1 MELMTLRN
9 RILITIGALI
19 TITALTIIYIANK
32 AMYNSNISHAYS
44 LLNLNNEALT
54 SDVRGKISALKNY
67 AISATYN
74 KVNSLNIPSVSTK
87 DDDKFNL
94 SKFKFVN
101 SVSISSYDK
110 ASLVLYPNAT
120 ANSCNFNIKYYPSN
134 DVLFTKNETD
144 PKSICI
150 YIPITLFEKKYLAAF
165 DVYFS
170 FFDKR
175 STSVP
180 TLIISPNR
188 FELNLENFVFADFK
202 NAKFKSLLDNPE
214 IIKEKSSFFKSSN
227 YFFLIDEIPYTN
239 LKILSYDSIRTAQAS
254 YNRFLYSSI
263 GSMFLILA
271 LSIIIFYF
279 VVNSFLKP
287 IKNLCTASKCF
298 AEGIYNQK
306 ISPSNFKEI
315 NELISS
321 FNIMIK
327 RIQERE
333 SELQKLNAN
342 LGKEVEKKTNEL
354 LHAAKMASLG
364 TLSSGIAHEF
374 NNILGAVIGHVS
386 LALEKKDP
394 IEMEEAL
401 SIALMASER
410 ACSIVSRLQDFSR
423 KKSSDHKLFNV
434 NDAINNIV
442 KLIEKDLLNFK
453 IQIMLDLSGIGDIFI
468 NGDQTEIEQVL
479 LNLLINSKH
488 AMPQGGNINLSTNV
502 EDKKLSIKIRDT
514 GMGISDSIKERIF
527 EPFFTTKGVLG
538 MGKSFGSQDNE
549 GAGLGLS
556 VSLGIIEGHNGT
568 IRLASTSPKGTTFEI
583 TLPLPE

>member
-1 MELMTLRN
+1 MTLRD

-19 TITALTIIYIANK
+19 TLTALTIIYIANK
-32 AMYNSNISHAYS
+32 AMHNSNISHAYS
-44 LLNLNNEALT
+44 ILTLNNETIT
-54 SDVRGKISALKNY
+54 SDIRGKISNLKSY
-67 AISATYN
+67 AVSITYN
-74 KVNSLNIPSVSTK
+74 KINSLNSPSINANSE
-87 DDDKFNL
+87 DKL
-94 SKFKFVN
+94 GLAKFKFIK

-110 ASLVLYPNAT
+110 ANFILYPDNAP
-120 ANSCNFNIKYYPSN
+120 NNCKINIKYYPSS
-134 DVLFTKNETD
+134 DVLFTNDEAMTN
-144 PKSICI
+144 SVCI
-150 YIPITLFEKKYLAAF
+150 YIPITISGKKYLATF
-165 DVYFS
+165 DAYLN
-170 FFDKR
+170 FFNR
-175 STSVP
+175 SSASLP

-188 FELNLENFVFADFK
+188 FELNLEKFTFVDFK
-202 NAKFKSLLDNPE
+202 HAKFKSMLDNPE

-239 LKILSYDSIRTAQAS
+239 LRILSYNSIATAQTS
-254 YNRFLYSSI
+254 YQHFLYSSI
-263 GSMFLILA
+263 GSMFLILIIA
-271 LSIIIFYF
+271 IIIFYF

-298 AEGIYNQK
+298 ADGVYSQK
-306 ISPSNFKEI
+306 INPSNFREI

-321 FNIMIK
+321 FNTMVK
-327 RIQERE
+327 KIQERE

-342 LGKEVEKKTNEL
+342 LGKQVEKKTNEL

-386 LALEKKDP
+386 LALEKKEP
-394 IEMEEAL
+394 KEMEEAL
-401 SIALMASER
+401 SIALLASER
-410 ACSIVSRLQDFSR
+410 ACGIVSRLQDFSR
-423 KKSSDHKLFNV
+423 KKSSDHKLFNI

-453 IQIMLDLSGIGDIFI
+453 IQIILDLSDIGAIYV

-488 AMPQGGNINLSTNV
+488 SMPQGGNITLRTRV
-502 EDKKLSIKIRDT
+502 ENKNLSIKIIDT
-514 GMGISDSIKERIF
+514 GYGIPDSIKDRIF
-527 EPFFTTKGVLG
+527 EPFFTTKGVIG

-556 VSLGIIEGHNGT
+556 VSLGIIEAHEGI
-568 IRLASTSPKGTTFEI
+568 IRLVSTSKEGTTFEI

>member
-1 MELMTLRN
+1 MTLRN

-19 TITALTIIYIANK
+19 TITALTIIYIANR

-54 SDVRGKISALKNY
+54 ADVRGKISNLKNY
-67 AISATYN
+67 AISITYN
-74 KVNSLNIPSVSTK
+74 KLNALSVPSTNSGN
-87 DDDKFNL
+87 DDKFGL
-94 SKFKFVN
+94 SKFKFVSN
-101 SVSISSYDK
+101 VSVSSYDK
-110 ASLVLYPNAT
+110 ANLIQYPSIT
-120 ANSCNFNIKYYPSN
+120 SNSCNYNIKYYPSN
-134 DVLFTKNETD
+134 DVLFTKNESD
-144 PKSICI
+144 PNFVCI
-150 YIPITLFEKKYLAAF
+150 YIPITLYEKKYLAAF
-165 DVYFS
+165 NVYLS
-170 FFDKR
+170 FFNKR
-175 STSVP
+175 STSLP

-188 FELNLENFVFADFK
+188 FELNLEDFAFNDFK
-202 NAKFKSLLDNPE
+202 NAKFKAMLDNPE

-239 LKILSYDSIRTAQAS
+239 LKILSYNNIRTAQTS

-263 GSMFLILA
+263 GSMFLILV

-298 AEGIYNQK
+298 AEGIYSQK
-306 ISPSNFKEI
+306 ISPSNFREI

-394 IEMEEAL
+394 KEMEEAL

-423 KKSSDHKLFNV
+423 KKSSDHKLFNI
-434 NDAINNIV
+434 NNAINNIV

-453 IQIMLDLSGIGDIFI
+453 IQIILNLSDIGDILI

-488 AMPQGGNINLSTNV
+488 SMPHGGNINLSTNV
-502 EDKKLSIKIRDT
+502 EDKKLSIKVRDT
-514 GMGISDSIKERIF
+514 GMGIPDSIRERIF

-538 MGKSFGSQDNE
+538 MGKSFGAQDNE

-556 VSLGIIEGHNGT
+556 VSLGIIEAHNGT
-568 IRLASTSPKGTTFEI
+568 IRLASTSQKGTTFEI